1 MERVRIGKK
10 KAAKIFAKYFCIGF
24 VGCVVVLLV
33 ITGIMKVHFGV

>member
-1 MERVRIGKK
+1 MEKVRIEKK

-33 ITGIMKVHFGV
+33 VLGIMKIYYGV